1 MQDHKH
7 ACSSTMEQDSGI
19 INLIDQVKE
28 NNISSYLS
36 YQIQLRELI
45 SINKLNSS
53 TYILTGL
60 YMYI

>member
-7 ACSSTMEQDSGI
+7 VQVMEQDSGI

-28 NNISSYLS
+28 NNISSYLY

-53 TYILTGL
+53 PY
-60 YMYI
+60 